1 MGRDTLG
8 LALEVLALLVVVALV
23 AGQLLGQPV
32 LLSYVT
38 TDSME
43 PTLNP
48 GDGFVAIPA
57 ELAGDVEEGDVVT
70 FRAETLNGGGLTT
83 HRVVDVTDRGF
94 VTKGDGNPF
103 TDQDDEE
110 PPVKPTQVV
119 AVAWQPGGSVL
130 AIPYLGAVVTGIQE
144 TLATTQRTLAAALGT
159 RSLLGVQGLAYLLF
173 ALSIIAYAVDLYL
186 NGGDERR
193 TRGRDRS
200 RDDGT
205 STRLLVAGFALL
217 VVVGATAAMVVPAG
231 AQEFGIV
238 SAESDAPGPRVIE
251 TGTSESVQYPVGNGG
266 VVPVIVFFESGS
278 DGVDVEPETFA
289 VPGRTAVNATMTL
302 SAPPETGYYR
312 QYVVQ
317 HRYLAVLP
325 RSTITAMYGVH
336 PWLPLVVI
344 DLLLGGTF
352 YVVGM
357 ALVGSGRIRSRKRER
372 PGGAFDWL

>member
-1 MGRDTLG
+1 MGRETLG
-8 LALEVLALLVVVALV
+8 LALEVLAFVLVVALV

-43 PTLNP
+43 PTLDP

-57 ELAGDVEEGDVVT
+57 ALAGDIEEGDVVT

-94 VTKGDGNPF
+94 VTRGDGNPF
-103 TDQDDEE
+103 TDQDDDE
-110 PPVKPTQVV
+110 PPVKETQVV

-130 AIPYLGAVVTGIQE
+130 SIPFLGTAVTGVQDALS
-144 TLATTQRTLAAALGT
+144 TAQRTLAAALGT

-173 ALSIIAYAVDLYL
+173 ALSVVAYAVDLYL
-186 NGGDERR
+186 NGGETRK
-193 TRGRDRS
+193 RGRERS

-217 VVVGATAAMVVPAG
+217 IVAGATAAMVVPAG
-231 AQEFGIV
+231 SQQFGIV

-251 TGTSESVQYPVGNGG
+251 TGTSESVAYPVGNGG
-266 VVPVIVFFESGS
+266 IVPVIVFLEPGT
-278 DGVDVEPETFA
+278 DGVAVDPGTFS
-289 VPGRTAVNATMTL
+289 VPGRSAVNATLTL

-312 QYVVQ
+312 QYLVQ

-325 RSTITAMYGVH
+325 RSTITGLYEMH
-336 PWLPLVVI
+336 PWLPIAVI
-344 DLLLGGTF
+344 DLLLGGSF
-352 YVVGM
+352 YVLGT
-357 ALVGSGRIRSRKRER
+357 ALVGTGRLRSRRRER
-372 PGGAFDWL
+372 PGGRLEWPW